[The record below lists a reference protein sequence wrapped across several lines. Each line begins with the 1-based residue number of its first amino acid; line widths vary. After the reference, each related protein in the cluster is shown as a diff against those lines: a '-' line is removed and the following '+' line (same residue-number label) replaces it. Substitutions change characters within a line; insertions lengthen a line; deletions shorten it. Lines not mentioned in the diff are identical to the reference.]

1 MNQDDCFRLV
11 EEIRN
16 ISSGIEKFELGIIGK
31 GDQVKELI
39 QVTDLPSFQRATAQM
54 MNEDSL
60 TARTEESEE
69 MSTISES
76 TFGQMLGQIVDE
88 TGFIHEDKL
97 IDILRSVQEPESNL
111 IRFSNML
118 NVSETTS

>member
-1 MNQDDCFRLV
+1 MV

-31 GDQVKELI
+31 GNQVKELI

-54 MNEDSL
+54 MNEDSS
-60 TARTEESEE
+60 TARTEESDER
-69 MSTISES
+69 STISES